1 MCGWPPA
8 HRTTV
13 SPSSPRRRRSR
24 SEAGTRNRGLIA
36 LRYGADLTA
45 KQIAEVLGVKTNAVE
60 VALHRALGRLI
71 YADLKDGELR
81 ASGSPVEHVA
91 CELDHFLGLSRNGV
105 QILRG
110 HVVEAV
116 VSSSLRLMSLLMA
129 FAASV
134 PPGVICSSKAST
146 S

>member
-60 VALHRALGRLI
+60 VALHRALGRLKVLL
-71 YADLKDGELR
+71 DPSHPDGSALR
-81 ASGSPVEHVA
+81 PKATESQA
-91 CELDHFLGLSRNGV
+91 LDS
-105 QILRG
+105 
-110 HVVEAV
+110 
-116 VSSSLRLMSLLMA
+116 
-129 FAASV
+129 
-134 PPGVICSSKAST
+134 
-146 S
+146 